1 MDKSHE
7 PLNQHLINLPAG
19 TTHIKVGD
27 VPDLLASAFYP
38 LPDSYGRIS
47 SRESNKRGVE
57 KAVKAGTITPLI
69 PDSLED
75 HPFPFGDAL
84 DNSVITIEDF
94 ALLAKKAR
102 ITLVI
107 DRPAKVRTGDTA
119 SKDNKP
125 NLPEGIPTGTI
136 VAKFR
141 LEKNWEDKLKHIDR
155 NPFLLDAL
163 LRKGSRKIGKTPVAP
178 HLWNPVKIA
187 WILNKRGDKTS
198 RAMEAVIKNHFKAW
212 EDVWIESYEDAE
224 SSEFETE

>member
-57 KAVKAGTITPLI
+57 KAIKAGTITPLI

-84 DNSVITIEDF
+84 DNSVITIKDF
-94 ALLAKKAR
+94 KRLAKKAG
-102 ITLVI
+102 ITQVT
-107 DRPAKVRTGDTA
+107 DGSAKVRTGDTENESEQPA
-119 SKDNKP
+119 SAPAIEMEKQGIDKREIARAFAGMHFNYDKWLKYLASPP
-125 NLPEGIPTGTI
+125 NWLKKCRLKMGSKSAS
-136 VAKFR
+136 AKWSPV
-141 LEKNWEDKLKHIDR
+141 LIAVE
-155 NPFLLDAL
+155 LLG
-163 LRKGSRKIGKTPVAP
+163 KGKTPRQ
-178 HLWNPVKIA
+178 L
-187 WILNKRGDKTS
+187 D
-198 RAMEAVIKNHFKAW
+198 AVFVDLKDWADEW
-212 EDVWIESYEDAE
+212 RER
-224 SSEFETE
+224 TEIMR

>member
-84 DNSVITIEDF
+84 DN
-94 ALLAKKAR
+94 
-102 ITLVI
+102 
-107 DRPAKVRTGDTA
+107 P
-119 SKDNKP
+119 
-125 NLPEGIPTGTI
+125 
-136 VAKFR
+136 
-141 LEKNWEDKLKHIDR
+141 
-155 NPFLLDAL
+155 
-163 LRKGSRKIGKTPVAP
+163 
-178 HLWNPVKIA
+178 
-187 WILNKRGDKTS
+187 
-198 RAMEAVIKNHFKAW
+198 
-212 EDVWIESYEDAE
+212 
-224 SSEFETE
+224 